1 MKYNKIEDISK
12 DIEGRLDYV
21 LKMLRVIKV
30 PCSMRIQKQNGKIV
44 AIELKS
50 EVMGEWKEN

>member
-1 MKYNKIEDISK
+1 MIYNKIEDINK
-12 DIEGRLDYV
+12 DIEERLDYV

-30 PCSMRIQKQNGKIV
+30 PCSMKIQKQNGKII

-50 EVMGEWKEN
+50 EVVGEWKL